1 MGRIQTAK
9 ILIELEDWDN
19 ATKVL
24 DGLNKLRSDFE
35 RTKVTESKDEDVS
48 EGYLGNAR
56 YYLNKSLKVQHKTP
70 TDDTELISHIEE
82 ILKEIGNDVDE
93 NDDKENDG
101 EENWE
106 DYETD
111 SDDDINEMDQG

>member
-1 MGRIQTAK
+1 VDTWYLLG
-9 ILIELEDWDN
+9 W
-19 ATKVL
+19 
-24 DGLNKLRSDFE
+24 LNKLRADFE
-35 RTKVTESKDEDVS
+35 RSKVTDSKDEDTS

-56 YYLNKSLKVQHKTP
+56 YYLNKSMKVQRKTP

-82 ILKEIGNDVDE
+82 ILKEIGDDVEE
-93 NDDKENDG
+93 NNDKENEG

-111 SDDDINEMDQG
+111 SEDDINEMDQG

>member
-1 MGRIQTAK
+1 LG
-9 ILIELEDWDN
+9 W
-19 ATKVL
+19 
-24 DGLNKLRSDFE
+24 LNKLRADFE
-35 RTKVTESKDEDVS
+35 RENVKNSEDDDIA

-56 YYLNKSLKVQHKTP
+56 YYLSKSLKVQHKTP

-82 ILKEIGNDVDE
+82 ILKDIGKDVDE
-93 NDDKENDG
+93 NDDKENEG

>member
-1 MGRIQTAK
+1 M
-9 ILIELEDWDN
+9 

-24 DGLNKLRSDFE
+24 DGLIEEDEDVVDTWYLLGWLNKLRADFE

-82 ILKEIGNDVDE
+82 ILKKIGKITKQIQKTILMKWIKLNSC
-93 NDDKENDG
+93 
-101 EENWE
+101 
-106 DYETD
+106 TA
-111 SDDDINEMDQG
+111 